1 MFCLEGFEHERPR
14 NGSMISSFLV
24 GLLMSFFGSIIPTG
38 PISLIVLKRGL
49 RCQKLGALS
58 LASGAAIAEAGYALL
73 AYFGIHFALSRYP
86 LEAFILQ
93 ILAGGIL
100 IAFAILCIFDGYGHP
115 SQKTSHEY
123 PGANFLL
130 GLSIAGLNPT
140 FLVTWVGA
148 VAVARGAGLISD
160 LHAAPAFALGVIL
173 GPILWFWILIR
184 ILNHHAGRLSPETLR
199 TIEKALPIVLLILA
213 GIILGKALLPFLH
226 HG

>member
-1 MFCLEGFEHERPR
+1 
-14 NGSMISSFLV
+14 MISSFLV
-24 GLLMSFFGSIIPTG
+24 GLLMSFFGSMIPTG
-38 PISLIVLKRGL
+38 PIALIILKRGL

-73 AYFGIHFALSRYP
+73 AYLGINLALTHYP
-86 LEAFILQ
+86 MEAFILQ
-93 ILAGGIL
+93 ILAGGLL
-100 IAFAILCIFDGYGHP
+100 IAFAIVCLLDGCAHP
-115 SQKTSHEY
+115 SNKSSREY

-184 ILNHHAGRLSPETLR
+184 FLNHHTGRLSPETLI

-213 GIILGKALLPFLH
+213 GIILGKAFYPFLH
-226 HG
+226 QG

>member
-1 MFCLEGFEHERPR
+1 
-14 NGSMISSFLV
+14 MISSLLV
-24 GLLMSFFGSIIPTG
+24 GLLMSFIGSMIPTG
-38 PISLIVLKRGL
+38 PIALIVLKRGL
-49 RCQKLGALS
+49 RSQNLGALS

-73 AYFGIHFALSRYP
+73 AYLGINFALSRYP
-86 LEAFILQ
+86 RENFILQ

-100 IAFAILCIFDGYGHP
+100 IIFALVCIFDGHGHQ
-115 SQKTSHEY
+115 SKKSSREY

-140 FLVTWVGA
+140 FLVTWAGL

-160 LHAAPAFALGVIL
+160 LHAAPAFALGVLL

-184 ILNHHAGRLSPETLR
+184 VLNHHAGRLSPETLM
-199 TIEKALPIVLLILA
+199 TVEKALPIVLLILA
-213 GIILGKALLPFLH
+213 GVILGKAFIPFLH